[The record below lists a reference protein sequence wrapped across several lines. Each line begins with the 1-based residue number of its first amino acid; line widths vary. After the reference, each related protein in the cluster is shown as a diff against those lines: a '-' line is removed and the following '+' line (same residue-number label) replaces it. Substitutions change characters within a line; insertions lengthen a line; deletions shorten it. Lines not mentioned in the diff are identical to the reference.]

1 MGAQVP
7 GVLAIHE
14 LHVWRLN
21 QRKTLASAHIVV
33 AKSALNDFMGL
44 AQTVNECLH
53 AYGIHSSTLQ
63 PETNE
68 STFGERTIQEGL
80 LLSTKTG
87 HTISMHPL
95 HIENLISL
103 GKIPLRQS
111 LQLAAV
117 PRGEPLSRDFC
128 AV

>member
-1 MGAQVP
+1 M
-7 GVLAIHE
+7 LAVHE

-33 AKSALNDFMGL
+33 AKTGLNKFMGV

-68 STFGERTIQEGL
+68 SILDLPIDEGANE
-80 LLSTKTG
+80 TG
-87 HTISMHPL
+87 MS
-95 HIENLISL
+95 
-103 GKIPLRQS
+103 Q
-111 LQLAAV
+111 AAV
-117 PRGEPLSRDFC
+117 ESCMLGCRTTQCESPTCCD
-128 AV
+128 